1 MKKNYIYTIIII
13 MLILLLIMVYYYNN
27 NNIPNQT
34 ELQEMEAINKE
45 ILDFVYNNY
54 KVDDIPKWT
63 KK

>member
-13 MLILLLIMVYYYNN
+13 MLISLLIMVYYYNN
-27 NNIPNQT
+27 IPNQP

-54 KVDDIPKWT
+54 NVDDIPKWT